1 MIGGLTPIQ
10 DSSQWLLRILKT
22 RFPLTLPNR
31 EGTIR
36 RAINMGQ
43 EFLVLADMNIHRL
56 PLTTINL
63 IREALEQSP
72 MVELIPNKEV
82 VSLMVVEVKFVT
94 KQF

>member
-1 MIGGLTPIQ
+1 MLEQTILTI
-10 DSSQWLLRILKT
+10 LLQLISLD
-22 RFPLTLPNR
+22 
-31 EGTIR
+31 TIFLF
-36 RAINMGQ
+36 NFK
-43 EFLVLADMNIHRL
+43 FLVLADMNIHRL

>member
-1 MIGGLTPIQ
+1 
-10 DSSQWLLRILKT
+10 
-22 RFPLTLPNR
+22 
-31 EGTIR
+31 
-36 RAINMGQ
+36 MGQ